1 MATESVRTIP
11 EFNQALADD
20 ICARVAES
28 SRSLANICK
37 ELGTNVRNVYY
48 WLNTNEEFR
57 QQYARAKEDQA
68 DWLADEIVEIA
79 DETEHDTIED
89 DQGKKKP
96 NMEWIARS
104 RLRVDARKW
113 VAAKLKPKKYADKI
127 TNEHTGANGGPIQ
140 TQQITGFEIK

>member
-1 MATESVRTIP
+1 MAKERKDYAPPYDHAISVELCSRI
-11 EFNQALADD
+11 
-20 ICARVAES
+20 AES
-28 SRSLANICK
+28 SKSLASVCK
-37 ELGTNVRNVYY
+37 DLGLRVRDVYW
-48 WLNTNEEFR
+48 WLESNEDFR
-57 QQYARAKEDQA
+57 HRYTRAKEDQA

-79 DETEHDTIED
+79 DETEHDTIVD
-89 DQGKKKP
+89 QQGKKKP